1 MSEAP
6 KRTALILTGGGAR
19 AAYQVGVL
27 KALAEWL
34 PEDSACPFPIIL
46 GTSAGAVAAIALA
59 GRSGRFRA
67 AVNALEH
74 VWANFHVEQVFRA
87 DTMNMLRAGLHW
99 LLAFISSGLLLPPPK
114 SLFDN
119 TPLRE
124 LLSRTMSFR
133 GVHRSI
139 AKGRLR
145 AVGICATSFSSG
157 RCVTFYEGVPELHD
171 WERITG
177 GGQRSRLVL
186 DHLMGSLSIPFLFPA
201 VRLSNE
207 YYGDGAMRQTNPLSP
222 AINLGADKLLVIG
235 VRQSGLNSAF
245 GRMRIGGA
253 PTAGQIFGYMLD
265 TLFMDQIYA
274 DLEQLERLNQLVQ
287 HAPVSFAGLRAID
300 AKVMAPS
307 QDLRDVAGRHVQELP
322 RPLRAL
328 LRVIGGHTAMSGSL
342 ASYLMFEA
350 GYTRELIEIGY
361 KDAQAQRDDLLKL
374 VAPPGEVPHPAREL
388 RHAHAHQGHLT
399 GE

>member
-1 MSEAP
+1 MSDAP

-34 PEDSACPFPIIL
+34 PEESPCPFPIIL

-67 AVNALEH
+67 AVDALEQ
-74 VWANFHVEQVFRA
+74 VWANFHVDQVFRA
-87 DTMNMLRAGLHW
+87 DAISMLRAGLHW
-99 LLAFISSGLLLPPPK
+99 LLAFVSSGLLLPPPK

-133 GVHRSI
+133 AVHRSI
-139 AKGRLR
+139 AKERLR

-157 RCVTFYEGVPELHD
+157 RCVTFYEGAPELHD
-171 WERITG
+171 WERIAG
-177 GGQRSRLVL
+177 GGQRSRLGL
-186 DHLMGSLSIPFLFPA
+186 DHLMASLSIPFLFPA
-201 VRLSNE
+201 VRLGNE

-222 AINLGADKLLVIG
+222 SINLGAERLLVIG
-235 VRQSGLNSAF
+235 VRQSGLTSAF
-245 GRMRIGGA
+245 GKMRVGAA

-274 DLEQLERLNQLVQ
+274 DIEQLERLNQLVL
-287 HAPVSFAGLRAID
+287 HSPVSYAGLRAID
-300 AKVMAPS
+300 AMVMAPS
-307 QDLRDVAGRHVQELP
+307 QDLREVAARHVHELP
-322 RPLRAL
+322 LPLRAL
-328 LRVIGGHTAMSGSL
+328 LRLIGAQAAMTGSL

-361 KDAQAQRDDLLKL
+361 RDAHARRDQLIQLIQRHDE
-374 VAPPGEVPHPAREL
+374 APHPARDL
-388 RHAHAHQGHLT
+388 RPVHKRHAAT
-399 GE
+399 E